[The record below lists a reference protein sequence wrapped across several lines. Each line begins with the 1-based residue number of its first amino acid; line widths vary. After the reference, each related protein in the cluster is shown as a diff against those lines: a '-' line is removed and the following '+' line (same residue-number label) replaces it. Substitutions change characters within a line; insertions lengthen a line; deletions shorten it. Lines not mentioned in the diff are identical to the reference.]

1 MFTRNAVRRA
11 FLDILPMARWNA
23 RSFSVKA
30 TVSPRRKSSRIPET
44 SASSSFCSCAVTFR
58 AARRQVAISTYFRA
72 SRMSGMDGMFPS
84 RKVPPPWR
92 IGPSP

>member
-1 MFTRNAVRRA
+1 
-11 FLDILPMARWNA
+11 
-23 RSFSVKA
+23 
-30 TVSPRRKSSRIPET
+30 
-44 SASSSFCSCAVTFR
+44 VTFR